1 MMYWD
6 VGREVEAIQRRMACR
21 TRIACFIA
29 AVMVHLLASLSLLMW
44 QTSCLYPRCIDG
56 IGFDIIRAIMR
67 VPLFITPWLDLPSPD
82 ADFVRGWTLF
92 GLLIANAMMAV
103 ALYLCMMIA
112 ARRGYAWWQTRK
124 HSRPNVA

>member
-1 MMYWD
+1 
-6 VGREVEAIQRRMACR
+6 
-21 TRIACFIA
+21 
-29 AVMVHLLASLSLLMW
+29 MVHLLASLSLLMW

>member
-1 MMYWD
+1 MYWD

-29 AVMVHLLASLSLLMW
+29 AAMAHLLASLSLLMW

-56 IGFDIIRAIMR
+56 IGFDIVRAIMR
-67 VPLFITPWLDLPSPD
+67 VPLFITPYLDLPSPE

-92 GLLIANAMMAV
+92 GLLIANATMAA
-103 ALYLCMMIA
+103 ALYSGMTIA
-112 ARRGYAWWQTRK
+112 SRRGYARWQTRK
-124 HSRPNVA
+124 RTRVKAA